1 MMEIGNPL
9 ALYFLLVAVAGG
21 LLFVY
26 EIVST
31 KQAMATFADSAILSK
46 VVKGYSRR
54 RRILKRMLVVIALVL
69 LVLGWAMPRVGRGTR
84 IVKREGAD
92 VVIALD
98 VSVSMYAEDV
108 SPNRME
114 VAKRTVRTLI
124 SRLGEDRFALVG
136 FAGEGFIHC
145 PLTIDSGALAMFVD
159 FLNPGVVPEQGTNI
173 GSAITESLAA
183 LKTSSGRGKAI
194 VLITDGED
202 HGHQL
207 EEAIKM
213 AQADGVRIYALG
225 VGTPAGEPIPVRD
238 RSGTVTSYKRDESDE
253 VVVSRLDTALLK
265 RIAGA
270 TGGESY
276 TLGLGD
282 KEIAKVARSIE
293 GIEKG
298 VLEQRTYE
306 DYAEMF
312 QIPLLLCFVLL
323 VVEGFMG
330 DKVRRA

>member
-1 MMEIGNPL
+1 MEMGNAL
-9 ALYFLLVAVAGG
+9 ALYFILAAAAGA
-21 LLFVY
+21 LLFGY
-26 EIVST
+26 EIVAT
-31 KQAMATFADSAILSK
+31 KQAMAMFADSGIFSK
-46 VVKGYSRR
+46 VVRGYSRR
-54 RRILKRMLVVIALVL
+54 RRIVKRVLMVIALVL
-69 LVLGWAMPRVGRGTR
+69 LILGWAMPRLGRGTR

-114 VAKRTVRTLI
+114 VAKRAVRTLI

-145 PLTIDSGALAMFVD
+145 PLTIDSGALAMFVE
-159 FLNPGVVPEQGTNI
+159 FLTPGVVPDQGTNI

-183 LKTSSGRGKAI
+183 LKSSSGRGKAI

-202 HGHQL
+202 HGREL
-207 EEAIKM
+207 EDAIKM
-213 AQADGVRIYALG
+213 AQSDGVRIYTLG

-238 RSGTVTSYKRDESDE
+238 RGGTVTSYKRDEGDD
-253 VVVSRLDTALLK
+253 VVVSKLDTALLR
-265 RIAGA
+265 RIART
-270 TGGESY
+270 TGGDSY
-276 TLGLGD
+276 ILGLGD
-282 KEIAKVARSIE
+282 KEIAKLARSIE
-293 GIEKG
+293 EIEKG

-306 DYAEMF
+306 DYAELF

-323 VVEGFMG
+323 AAEAFIG
-330 DKVRRA
+330 DKVKRA

>member
-1 MMEIGNPL
+1 MIEIGNPM
-9 ALYFLLVAVAGG
+9 ALYFVLAAVVGA

-26 EIVST
+26 EIFST
-31 KQAMATFADSAILSK
+31 KRALAMFADSGVFSK

-54 RRILKRMLVVIALVL
+54 RRIVKRVLVVIALVL
-69 LVLGWAMPRVGRGTR
+69 LILAWAMPRVGRGTR

-92 VVIALD
+92 IVVALD

-114 VAKRTVRTLI
+114 VAKRAVRTLV
-124 SRLGEDRFALVG
+124 SRLSEDRFALVA

-145 PLTIDSGALAMFVD
+145 PLTIDSGALTMFVD

-183 LKTSSGRGKAI
+183 LKSSSGRGKAI

-202 HGHQL
+202 HGREL
-207 EEAIKM
+207 EDALKM
-213 AQADGVRIYALG
+213 AQEDGVRIYALG

-238 RSGTVTSYKRDESDE
+238 RSGAVTSYKRDESDE
-253 VVVSRLDTALLK
+253 VVVSRLDTAALK
-265 RIAGA
+265 RIARA

-276 TLGLGD
+276 ALGLGD
-282 KEIAKVARSIE
+282 KEIAKLARSIE

-323 VVEGFMG
+323 AMEGFIG
-330 DKVRRA
+330 DKVKRA